1 MAIQGLGNM
10 TEAELHEEVQKGG
23 RFVVFSY
30 CISILI
36 MTFRRSSEVHFIRA
50 GEGTFGK
57 SLPYTALSLALGWW
71 GIPWGF
77 IYTPMALFQNLSGG
91 KDVTREV
98 LSSLQR

>member
-10 TEAELHEEVQKGG
+10 TGAELHEEVQRGG

-36 MTFRRSSEVHFIRA
+36 MTFRRSSDIHFIRA

>member
-36 MTFRRSSEVHFIRA
+36 MTFRRSSDIHFIRA